1 MGRKAFSGKGGI
13 DEIGKKIGNLG
24 LLRAMGAYNWALKPC
39 GSVFPYFCIVTIHDK
54 GYVRARISF
63 LEGWQ
68 TMHDYVRMRFEPD
81 SGYYVSQT
89 ELPQFEVAY
98 LRTGKIVATRHD
110 PGCLPWY
117 LTPRQEGLVRRML
130 WETYGVMLRIEND
143 RSLVLKHADERALF
157 ARVETSP
164 GVWRDAPMT
173 IPEPPPYEERV
184 PVPQDLLKRAQS
196 LPVDKDWKVA
206 VDLRYRQVDRRRA
219 AARLLRHP
227 GRGSGRKDAP
237 DRRRRF
243 RRHAERRAQDHLAR
257 RARADIGASCRAG
270 AAPGGDTCRFGAFVP
285 FSAPAV
291 PGIAGQAFETEVH
304 PGPGRTFQGVG
315 ISSLRLEK
323 QWKTATK
330 RDR

>member
-206 VDLRYRQVDRRRA
+206 VDLRYLPDR
-219 AARLLRHP
+219 LTE
-227 GRGSGRKDAP
+227 DAP
-237 DRRRRF
+237 PRVCYAIRAVDL
-243 RRHAERRAQDHLAR
+243 AEKTRLID
-257 RARADIGASCRAG
+257 D
-270 AAPGGDTCRFGAFVP
+270 GAFVDMLNGGLKTIWLDAPVRILERLVERGRLPGEIRVVSARLFRFLRPLFLELPVKLSKRKSIP
-285 FSAPAV
+285 F
-291 PGIAGQAFETEVH
+291 
-304 PGPGRTFQGVG
+304 
-315 ISSLRLEK
+315 LEEHFR
-323 QWKTATK
+323 A
-330 RDR
+330 